1 MSKKYD
7 AAFTP
12 IEIGNVTIK
21 NRVLLAPMEGTSM
34 IEWMMGGG
42 FRKEVH
48 DFYIERAKDGVG
60 LMVPG
65 MTPVR
70 ALFGGTPWLHE
81 HPEAFEGMKEL
92 LDEIHQYDSKV
103 FIQLGVFSGRNF
115 ILSKA
120 MSEVLDQGETPETK
134 QMLQDLNID
143 MVAADQDSPNVWMP
157 ERLCRALT
165 VDEIHAYVQAYAK
178 SALLCKQNGADGVEV
193 HAVHE
198 GYLMDQFTTPYT
210 NHRTDE
216 YGGSFENRYRFAVEV
231 VKEIKKLCGEDFPVS
246 MRYSVTSKT
255 KGYNSAA
262 VPGEVFEEAGRTM
275 EESERAIKY
284 LEEAG
289 VDMFNCDNGTYDA
302 WFWAHPPVYMP
313 LNCNLEEVQH
323 IRKYTSKPVYC
334 AGRMQMDVAEA
345 AIAEKTI
352 DGVAIG
358 RQILVDEKYLTK
370 LQEGKEKDIRPCIG
384 CHNACLAL
392 SNYKGVGAEMM
403 ETTDNKYCALN
414 PRAFEEKKY
423 HSLPVAH
430 PKKIVVIGGGIGGME
445 FAIQAAKR
453 GHEVAIYEKTGRL
466 GGVFN
471 EAAAMDFKE
480 KDKELLAWYEREIG
494 KYPIKVILNT
504 EVKDF
509 ENLNAD
515 EIVVATGATPRK
527 LKLPGAERAVDAAA
541 FLKNQDIAGEN
552 VVIIG
557 GGLTGCEIA
566 YQLALNG
573 KNPIIIEMQDD
584 LMKVLGISAANT
596 TMLRELIRY
605 YKIPVYLES
614 FTECITDKGVVLTT
628 PEGKKEL
635 PADTVIISVGYQ
647 SYIPASVEGQEHIH
661 ILGDAKKVGNLKTA
675 IWDANDLIREI

>member
-1 MSKKYD
+1 MSKKYE
-7 AAFTP
+7 AVFTP
-12 IEIGNVTIK
+12 IEIGNVTIN

-81 HPEAFEGMKEL
+81 HPEAFEGMQEL
-92 LDEIHQYDSKV
+92 LDEIHQYGSKV
-103 FIQLGVFSGRNF
+103 FIQLGAFSGRNF

-134 QMLQDLNID
+134 QMLQDLNVN

-313 LNCNLEEVQH
+313 LNCNLEEVKH
-323 IRKYTSKPVYC
+323 IRRFTDKPVYC
-334 AGRMQMDVAEA
+334 AGRMQMET
-345 AIAEKTI
+345 AEKEIAAGTI

-358 RQILVDEKYLTK
+358 RQILVDECYLTK
-370 LQEGKEKDIRPCIG
+370 TKEGREEDIHPCIG

-392 SNYKGVGAEMM
+392 ATYKGVGAEML
-403 ETTDNKYCALN
+403 ESTDHRYCALN

-423 HSLPVAH
+423 TPIRAENL
-430 PKKIVVIGGGIGGME
+430 KKIAVIGGGIGGME

-453 GHEVAIYEKTGRL
+453 GHEVTLYEKSGRL

-471 EAAAMDFKE
+471 EAASMEFKE
-480 KDKELLAWYEREIG
+480 KDKELLLWYTREIE
-494 KYPIKVILNT
+494 KLPIRVKFHAEIT
-504 EVKDF
+504 ELDAIQ
-509 ENLNAD
+509 AD
-515 EIVVATGATPRK
+515 EIIIATGAKPRK
-527 LKLPGAERAVDAAA
+527 LSIRGEEYAVDATS
-541 FLKNQDIAGEN
+541 FLMDQDMVGDN

-566 YQLALNG
+566 YQLSLRG
-573 KNPIIIEMQDD
+573 KKPIIVEMQND
-584 LMKVLGISAANT
+584 LIKALGVSAANT

-605 YKIPVYLES
+605 HQIPVYLES
-614 FTECITDKGVVLTT
+614 GVEEITKENVVLKT
-628 PEGKKEL
+628 PDGEKIL
-635 PADTVIISVGYQ
+635 PADNVIVSVGYTP
-647 SYIPASVEGQEHIH
+647 YMPFNIDGKDYVHV
-661 ILGDAKKVGNLKTA
+661 LGDARKVGNLKTA
-675 IWDANDLIREI
+675 IWEANDLIQEI